1 MCYIYDTY
9 MLGGF
14 LQIAFWKEPEVFF
27 KVYMRWCYY
36 VENLN

>member
-9 MLGGF
+9 MLSGF

-27 KVYMRWCYY
+27 EVCMRCYC